1 MDTDPTPPTGGRKSD
16 PAAPGAKASAERVAP
31 QERLASLQA
40 DGTRKYVHPADVSGK
55 WTTFRTIVYVVLGA
69 VLLGLP
75 WLRIHGRPAIL
86 LDIPRRQFFLAGE
99 VFGAQDGALLLFL
112 FTGLGFGLLVLTSIA
127 GRMWCA
133 TACPQTVFTEG
144 VYRRI
149 ERLIEGP
156 ANERLKLDR
165 APWSAKKLGK
175 RTVKWLAYTVVSL
188 FIAHAILG
196 YFFPVRDLVAILRVG
211 PAAHP
216 EAFAWT
222 MAITALLLFD
232 FGWFR
237 EQFCVVMCPYGRLQS
252 VLTDKDSLV
261 VGYDRQRGEPRGK
274 LHVLGNGSCVD
285 CHRCVAV
292 CPTGIDI
299 RDGLQLD
306 CIGCTACIDACD
318 AIMIKTKQPVGLIR
332 IDSQQGLEGK
342 PKASLFRPR
351 LIAYAVA
358 GLVGATVFGV
368 VLARRTPFEAT
379 FARTSGAVAAIDGDD
394 LRSVLRV
401 RVTNQRPEPIH
412 CHLVSKTRPEAS
424 LIIAPAELTLVPF
437 AQAESP
443 VIVTVPRTAYQ
454 KMGPFPVVLDIQCDG
469 YKPQEARVP
478 FVGP

>member
-1 MDTDPTPPTGGRKSD
+1 MTTEPAPTGDGKKSD
-16 PAAPGAKASAERVAP
+16 PPATSSRPAAERVAP
-31 QERLASLQA
+31 KEPLASLHA
-40 DGTRKYVHPADVSGK
+40 DGSRKYVHPADVSGR

-69 VLLGLP
+69 ILLGLP

-86 LDIPRRQFFLAGE
+86 LDIPRRQFFLLGE

-112 FTGLGFGLLVLTSIA
+112 FTGLGFGLVVLTSIA

-149 ERLIEGP
+149 ERWIEGP
-156 ANERLKLDR
+156 SNERMKLDK
-165 APWSAKKLGK
+165 APWSLQKLTK

-196 YFFPVRDLVAILRVG
+196 YFFPVRNLVAILRLG
-211 PAAHP
+211 PSAHP

-222 MAITALLLFD
+222 MAITALLMFD

-261 VGYDRQRGEPRGK
+261 VGYDRKRGEPRGK
-274 LHVLGNGSCVD
+274 LHVIGNGSCVD
-285 CHRCVAV
+285 CRRCVAV

-332 IDSQQGLEGK
+332 IDSQKGLDGE

-351 LIAYAVA
+351 LLAYAVA
-358 GLVGATVFGV
+358 GLVGAIVFGV
-368 VLARRTPFEAT
+368 VLMRRTAFEAT
-379 FARTSGAVAAIDGDD
+379 FARTSGAVATIDSDGDT

-401 RVTNQRPEPIH
+401 RVTNQRPDSIH
-412 CHLVSKTRPEAS
+412 CNLASKTRPEAS
-424 LIIAPAELTLVPF
+424 LVIAPAELTLVPF

-443 VIVTVPRTAYQ
+443 VIVTVPRGAYH
-454 KMGPFPVVLDIQCDG
+454 GPFPVVLAVACDG
-469 YKPQEARVP
+469 YPTQEVRIP